1 MSLTKLQL
9 SELLQ
14 VYADMLTDKQREALS
29 MYCDCDCSLSEIGS
43 EVGISRQGVR
53 DAIVKGEAT
62 LLKLEE
68 ALHLAK
74 LYRELSVA
82 VEQQD
87 KDGVFEIAKSFVI
100 NKE

>member
-1 MSLTKLQL
+1 MALSKIQL

-14 VYADMLTDKQREALS
+14 VYGKMLTDKQREALT
-29 MYCDCDCSLSEIGS
+29 MYCDCDCSLSEIAS

-62 LLKLEE
+62 LVKLEE

-74 LYRELSVA
+74 LYNELSGA
-82 VEQQD
+82 IALDD
-87 KDGVFEIAKSFVI
+87 KDELYAIAKRYVS
-100 NKE
+100 KE